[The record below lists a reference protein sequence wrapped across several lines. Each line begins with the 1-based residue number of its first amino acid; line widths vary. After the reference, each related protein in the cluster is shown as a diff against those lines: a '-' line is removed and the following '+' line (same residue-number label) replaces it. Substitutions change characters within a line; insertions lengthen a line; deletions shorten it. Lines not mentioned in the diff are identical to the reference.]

1 MIDNDDGYKVTFGSG
16 ELQMIMVMAQH
27 PEKSYCTN
35 VYTKGEMIHGHRMY
49 RNHDYFEDGSVHD
62 TPRFFW

>member
-27 PEKSYCTN
+27 PEKSYCI
-35 VYTKGEMIHGHRMY
+35 YSSQSHIA
-49 RNHDYFEDGSVHD
+49 
-62 TPRFFW
+62 